1 MLQAFE
7 WVRRREERER
17 GEGGKNERYVR
28 RGCHK
33 YPIANS
39 RNNICKI
46 TARKKKNGSNK

>member
-1 MLQAFE
+1 VGE
-7 WVRRREERER
+7 KERGIRER
-17 GEGGKNERYVR
+17 KRRKNEQCVR

-46 TARKKKNGSNK
+46 KGKKEEKWK

>member
-1 MLQAFE
+1 MLKAFE
-7 WVRRREERER
+7 WVRREKRER
-17 GEGGKNERYVR
+17 GEGEKNERCIR

-39 RNNICKI
+39 RNNTCKI